1 MAMSAN
7 ERRVSY
13 HVTFD
18 SETKSRNDYFL
29 LPVVLPEGTAALRI
43 RYEYDQGKAGDPN
56 VIDLGL
62 LGPGDAEFL
71 KVSSFRG
78 WSGSNK
84 KEVRI
89 SSDAATPGYYA
100 GALEGGKWNLML
112 GLYKISK
119 EGCPCTIEV
128 TVGKGP
134 EASPLRTT
142 SLGRI
147 SEQGAG
153 RQLQWL
159 RGDLHVH
166 SHHSDGSLSIAG
178 LAQEARR
185 RGLDFIAVTDH
196 NTTSQCQEISVELGS
211 AASPEPIIIP
221 GEELTSYHGHAN
233 IWNTTEWLDFRIRSE
248 NDARTAME
256 EAHRRKLL
264 FSINHPNDLFP
275 WEYKGATEFDCIEVW
290 SGLWFRMNFQSVNWW
305 DELAGKGIR
314 RVAVGG
320 SDFHSPEEG
329 TARDFF
335 NVGTPTT
342 WVLSKGKS
350 PGSIIDGIRAGRTF
364 ISKDP
369 KGPILLLRARTDEGE
384 YQVGSDIRIKARKE
398 VAFQVEV
405 RGGRGLGLRLV
416 ANSGCISAADVDSSD
431 FSHVFRQG
439 LDNDQFIRGELVERE
454 GDWKSASAQDLEMV
468 ALTDNLHIRVR
479 P

>member
-1 MAMSAN
+1 MAMSSD

-18 SETKSRNDYFL
+18 SETKSKNDYFL

-43 RYEYDQGKAGDPN
+43 RYEYNQGKIGDPN

-100 GALEGGKWNLML
+100 GALEGGKWNIML

-128 TVGKGP
+128 TVEKG
-134 EASPLRTT
+134 SKGIPLRTT
-142 SLGRI
+142 SPGRI
-147 SEQGAG
+147 FKQDAG
-153 RQLQWL
+153 RGLQWL

-196 NTTSQCQEISVELGS
+196 NTTSQCQEISTELGS
-211 AASPEPIIIP
+211 AATPEPIIIP

-248 NDARTAME
+248 NDARAAME

-275 WEYKGATEFDCIEVW
+275 WEYKGAMEFDCIEVW

-305 DELAGKGIR
+305 DELARKGIR
-314 RVAVGG
+314 KVAVGG
-320 SDFHSPEEG
+320 SDFHSLEEG
-329 TARDFF
+329 EARDFF

-342 WVLSKGKS
+342 WILSEGKS
-350 PGSIIDGIRAGRTF
+350 PDSIIDGIRGGRTF
-364 ISKDP
+364 MSRDP
-369 KGPILLLRARTDEGE
+369 KGPILLLRARTGE
-384 YQVGSDIRIKARKE
+384 AEHQVGDDITIKSGDRI
-398 VAFQVEV
+398 AFQAEV
-405 RGGRGLGLRLV
+405 RGGRGQGLRLV
-416 ANSGCISAADVDSSD
+416 TNGGCISAADVDASD
-431 FSHVFRQG
+431 FSHTFKQEVG
-439 LDNDQFIRGELVERE
+439 DSQFIRGELVERE

-468 ALTDNLHIRVR
+468 ALTDNFHVR
-479 P
+479 LLP